1 MYHQLNKLLVLP
13 LLVAILTCTAC
24 STTETQQ
31 QQVAPAENPVDKD
44 GLPILTDEQKD
55 AGIICVREPVTGTR
69 ISKKSCTTREQR
81 ENAQRLS
88 QEDLINSQRRQTS
101 STISDGG

>member
-1 MYHQLNKLLVLP
+1 MPLELNKLAAVP
-13 LLVAILTCTAC
+13 LLALIITCTAC
-24 STTETQQ
+24 SSTETQQ
-31 QQVAPAENPVDKD
+31 QQVASNAVDKD

-81 ENAQRLS
+81 EQAQRRS
-88 QEDLINSQRRQTS
+88 QEDLMNSQRRQTS
-101 STISDGG
+101 STISNDG

>member
-1 MYHQLNKLLVLP
+1 MPLELNKFAAVP
-13 LLVAILTCTAC
+13 LLAMILACTAC

-31 QQVAPAENPVDKD
+31 QQVAGNPVDKD
-44 GLPILTDEQKD
+44 GLPILTDQQKED
-55 AGIICVREPVTGTR
+55 GIICVREPVTGTR

-81 ENAQRLS
+81 EQAKRMS
-88 QEDLINSQRRQTS
+88 QEDLINSQRRQTT

>member
-1 MYHQLNKLLVLP
+1 MRLELNKLAAVP
-13 LLVAILTCTAC
+13 LLAVILTCSAC
-24 STTETQQ
+24 SSTETQQ
-31 QQVAPAENPVDKD
+31 QQVAGNPVDKD
-44 GLPILTDEQKD
+44 GLPILTDEQKE

-81 ENAQRLS
+81 EQAQRMS
-88 QEDLINSQRRQTS
+88 QEDLLNSQRRQTS